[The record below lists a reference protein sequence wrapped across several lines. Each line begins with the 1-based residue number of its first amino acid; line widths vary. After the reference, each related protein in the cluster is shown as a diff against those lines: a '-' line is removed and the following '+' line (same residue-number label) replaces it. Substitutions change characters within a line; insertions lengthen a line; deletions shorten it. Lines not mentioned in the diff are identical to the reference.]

1 MLPHGNY
8 KKGIYWLQFVFQ
20 TLSYMFHLDVCIL
33 CNNLKRLVFLFLFYT
48 HFTEKGTQAQEGEVT
63 CLKLLN

>member
-33 CNNLKRLVFLFLFYT
+33 CNNLKRLVFLFF
-48 HFTEKGTQAQEGEVT
+48 FTLILRKKE
-63 CLKLLN
+63 LKLRKVK

>member
-33 CNNLKRLVFLFLFYT
+33 CNNLKRLVFLFF
-48 HFTEKGTQAQEGEVT
+48 FTLILQKKE
-63 CLKLLN
+63 LKLRKVK